1 MAAGAASDPPGEY
14 SLSRCRAGPPP
25 LMTSPFYAA
34 GPPDVTPLPRWRD
47 RLLHALLPAPCLGCG
62 TPLPARQLGLGL
74 CRACRARLR
83 PLPPGVCAV
92 CCQPLPAAGLPPGWR
107 CQACREEPPA
117 FDRLL
122 ALWSYE
128 EPLAAVVRALK
139 FRRLDYLGRHLG
151 EALAGRF
158 AGELVELGEID
169 LVVPVPLHW
178 RRRLARGYNQAE
190 RIARPLAA
198 RLGLPLAALLRRA
211 RATPPQ
217 SLLGK
222 AARVANLRRAFR
234 VADPARLRGRHLLL
248 VDDVATTGATLEAAA
263 AVLRGAGAAAVTA
276 VTAGRTLSHPY

>member
-1 MAAGAASDPPGEY
+1 MPP
-14 SLSRCRAGPPP
+14 S
-25 LMTSPFYAA
+25 FYAA
-34 GPPDVTPLPRWRD
+34 GARDVTALPRWRD
-47 RLLHALLPAPCLGCG
+47 RLLHALLPAPCLSCG
-62 TPLPARQLGLGL
+62 TPLPPAGRSGGLSQLNLGL
-74 CRACRARLR
+74 CQACRARLR

-92 CCQPLPAAGLPPGWR
+92 CCRPLPAAGLPPGWR
-107 CQACREEPPA
+107 CQACREEPPS
-117 FDRLL
+117 FERLL

-151 EALAGRF
+151 EVLAGRF
-158 AGELVELGEID
+158 AGELEGID

-190 RIARPLAA
+190 RIARPLAG
-198 RLGLPLAALLRRA
+198 RLGLPLVPLLRRA

-217 SLLGK
+217 SLLGR
-222 AARVANLRRAFR
+222 AARVANLRRVFR
-234 VADPARLRGRHLLL
+234 VADPARLRGRRLLL

-276 VTAGRTLSHPY
+276 VTAGRTLSR